1 MQTTPLLK
9 ASGRLPDARRYK
21 IVFIIWLVISPCL
34 LIFGERIAW
43 LRDLFECL
51 VSVYFIWGL
60 WQYARFKGSRSSAF
74 TWLIGLTLA
83 TMLFGFMDDKKA
95 SEMDDGQLLLA
106 LLSPILLVALYVAMF
121 NTGMALRKIREKYM
135 SCVIF
140 AYLGFAALVHV
151 GVVLVY
157 YQYKTMP
164 VGIDAMFDW
173 VSYASDVCFYFLC
186 CRFFLLKE
194 KQEEGRRMQA
204 GSR

>member
-21 IVFIIWLVISPCL
+21 IVFIIWLVISPCF

-43 LRDLFECL
+43 PRDLFECL

-60 WQYARFKGSRSSAF
+60 WQYARFKGSRSSSF

-95 SEMDDGQLLLA
+95 SEMDDGQLFLA

-135 SCVIF
+135 SRVVF
-140 AYLGFAALVHV
+140 AYLGFSALVFV
-151 GVVLVY
+151 GAALVY

-164 VGIDAMFDW
+164 MEIDAMFDW
-173 VSYASDVCFYFLC
+173 MPYASDVCFYFLC

-204 GSR
+204 GGR

>member
-21 IVFIIWLVISPCL
+21 IVFIIWLVISPCF

-43 LRDLFECL
+43 PRDLFECL
-51 VSVYFIWGL
+51 VSVYFTWGL
-60 WQYARFKGSRSSAF
+60 WQYARLKGSRSSSF

-95 SEMDDGQLLLA
+95 SEMDDGQLFLA

-135 SCVIF
+135 SRVIF
-140 AYLGFAALVHV
+140 AYLGFSALVFV
-151 GVVLVY
+151 GAALVY

-173 VSYASDVCFYFLC
+173 MPYASDVCFYFLC

-204 GSR
+204 GGR

>member
-43 LRDLFECL
+43 PRDLFECL

-60 WQYARFKGSRSSAF
+60 WQYARFKGSRSSSF

-95 SEMDDGQLLLA
+95 SEMDDGQLFLA

-135 SCVIF
+135 SRVVF
-140 AYLGFAALVHV
+140 AYLGFSALVFV
-151 GVVLVY
+151 GSALVY
-157 YQYKTMP
+157 YQYKTMQME
-164 VGIDAMFDW
+164 IDAMFDW
-173 VSYASDVCFYFLC
+173 MPYASDVCFYFLC

-204 GSR
+204 GGR